1 MTIKTGDNEMKPS
14 ANGRWLHSP
23 SARVTDNPQGALI
36 AYMKL
41 EYQRNPEGFPYLFPN
56 IRAMR
61 SYLQS
66 ATRLNSSNGSAT
78 VATKKPLIRLLRLAI
93 IFTRIGPMR
102 DPRTHPRGRTGSNS
116 GCRTSRI
123 THPNSRKLCR

>member
-66 ATRLNSSNGSAT
+66 APACKEAIQAVPR
-78 VATKKPLIRLLRLAI
+78 VWLRYRNWL
-93 IFTRIGPMR
+93 
-102 DPRTHPRGRTGSNS
+102 DQHPA
-116 GCRTSRI
+116 
-123 THPNSRKLCR
+123 